1 MSLITRMTGWY
12 DKAVSYWN
20 YCSRLVWHDTRRSWK
35 VNVIKTLNLSV
46 RSFFNGDIQTRA
58 CAMTYRTILAIVPA
72 LALLFA
78 IGRGFGLQKVLEDEL
93 MTVFPAQRQAVSY
106 ALNFVDSYL
115 NASSEGLFLGVGLV
129 FLLWTLISMM
139 GSIEDTFNT
148 IWGVK
153 NGRSLGRKITD
164 YTAMLLILPIVLIC
178 ASGMTLLLSSTLR
191 AIFDFPFFTPLISA
205 FVEIL
210 SWLLTCLFFTLLYV
224 LMPNTKVKLVNAL
237 IPGVLAGSGF
247 MLLQWIFVTGQMY
260 VARYNAIYGSVSFLP
275 LMLIWLQLVYV
286 VTFAGAVVC
295 YASQNIFMYSFSDA
309 IATMSSSYYARLTIA
324 VGAVVVQ
331 RFNAGEGATTVKYMA
346 QNYNLPPKLV
356 TVICDRMVTARIM
369 SIAEINPQ
377 KELRGYQPAVDTS
390 KLTVA
395 YVFEQLNKTG
405 SADFIPDF
413 GKNFP
418 GVVEEYERIIA
429 NEAQVTETITLSDIK
444 INTKPIKHDMS

>member
-1 MSLITRMTGWY
+1 MSLITKVTGWY
-12 DKAVSYWN
+12 ERAAGYWD
-20 YCSRLVWHDTRRSWK
+20 YCSRDVWHDTRRSWK

-46 RSFFNGDIQTRA
+46 RSFFNGDIQTHA

-93 MTVFPAQRQAVSY
+93 MAVFPAQRQAVSY

-115 NASSEGLFLGVGLV
+115 SASSEGVFLGVGLV

-139 GSIEDTFNT
+139 SSVEDTFNT

-191 AIFDFPFFTPLISA
+191 AIFDFPFFTPVISA
-205 FVEIL
+205 FVEVM
-210 SWLLTCLFFTLLYV
+210 SWLLTCLFFTLLYI
-224 LMPNTKVKLVNAL
+224 LMPNTKVKLANAV
-237 IPGVLAGSGF
+237 IPGLLAGSGF

-295 YASQNIFMYSFSDA
+295 YSSQNIFMYSFNDA
-309 IATMSSSYYARLTIA
+309 IANMSSSYYARLTIA

-331 RFNAGEGATTVKYMA
+331 RFNAGEGATTVKFMA

-356 TVICDRMVTARIM
+356 TIICDKMVAARVL
-369 SIAEINPQ
+369 SVAEIDPQ
-377 KELRGYQPAVDTS
+377 TELRGYQPAVDPS

-395 YVFEQLNKTG
+395 YVFDRLNKTG

-413 GKNFP
+413 NNNFP
-418 GVVEEYERIIA
+418 GVVADYSRIL
-429 NEAQVTETITLSDIK
+429 EAETEVTSTIRLTDIK
-444 INTKPIKHDMS
+444 INIKPTKDNNL